1 MRAIRSKDTLPEI
14 FLRKALHA
22 NGFRFRL
29 NVKKLSGSPDIV
41 LPKYHA
47 VIFVH
52 GCFWHGHHCHL
63 FKMPQ
68 TRTEFW
74 QKKINDN
81 IRRDLV
87 TKDNL
92 LKTGW
97 RIAIVWECALK
108 GKQKLSYDKLIDN
121 LSMWLINSQAQTL
134 ELEGS

>member
-41 LPKYHA
+41 LPKYNA